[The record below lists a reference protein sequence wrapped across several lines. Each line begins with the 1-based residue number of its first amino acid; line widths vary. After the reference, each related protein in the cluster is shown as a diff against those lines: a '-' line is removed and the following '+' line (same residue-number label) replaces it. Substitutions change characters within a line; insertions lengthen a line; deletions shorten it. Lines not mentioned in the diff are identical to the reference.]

1 MTCTDHSIQKSEEE
15 FLDAHFGLLQLASL
29 SLSVKSPDGDSYVSL
44 MGEEEKIESELK
56 GNTLRVYWMLL
67 QSRNASAG
75 VREVQRQLGFSSPA
89 LASYHLNKLAELGLV
104 GEKNGEYHLVRE
116 VRVGV
121 LKQFTKFGS
130 IMLPRHVLYAAMFT
144 TLFVYFL
151 TQLRDVNFY
160 SVFAFIFGLLGN
172 VVLWYETVRV
182 WRQRP

>member
-1 MTCTDHSIQKSEEE
+1 MS
-15 FLDAHFGLLQLASL
+15 
-29 SLSVKSPDGDSYVSL
+29 
-44 MGEEEKIESELK
+44 EEEKIESELK

-67 QSRNASAG
+67 QSQSASIG

-89 LASYHLNKLAELGLV
+89 LASYHLNKLAELSLV
-104 GEKNGEYHLVRE
+104 EEKNGEYHLIRK

-121 LKQFTKFGS
+121 LKQFTKLGS
-130 IMLPRHVLYAAMFT
+130 VMVPRYVLYAAMFT

-160 SVFAFIFGLLGN
+160 SVFAFIFGSLGTLL
-172 VVLWYETVRV
+172 LWYETIRV